1 MRKNGALFFI
11 LVGISLIVAAGFFVM
26 QPEAEKSVPGE
37 IPTAPEINAYAPDFS
52 LSSLNDDVVH
62 LSDYQGKVVLLNFWA
77 VWCPPC
83 RQEMPD
89 IQQAFEQ
96 YGSDLVVLSVNAGDS
111 KVDAIDFKDEYS
123 LTFEIVLDS
132 DYAVQDLFR
141 VRGLPTTFF
150 IDSEGIIQVVHIG
163 FMDDSQLDGYLDQV
177 GVK

>member
-1 MRKNGALFFI
+1 MKRNSALFFI
-11 LVGISLIVAAGFFVM
+11 LAGFLLIAAAGIVVLK
-26 QPEAEKSVPGE
+26 PEGKVSAPGE
-37 IPTAPEINAYAPDFS
+37 IPTAPEVDAYAPDFS
-52 LSSLNDDVVH
+52 LPSLNDKTIH

-83 RQEMPD
+83 RQEMPS
-89 IQQAFEQ
+89 IQQAYEQ
-96 YGSDLVVLSVNAGDS
+96 YGSDLVVLSVNAGDA
-111 KVDAIDFKDEYS
+111 KTDAIDFKEEFG

-141 VRGLPTTFF
+141 VRGLPTTLI
-150 IDSEGIIQVVHIG
+150 IDQQGIIQVVHIG